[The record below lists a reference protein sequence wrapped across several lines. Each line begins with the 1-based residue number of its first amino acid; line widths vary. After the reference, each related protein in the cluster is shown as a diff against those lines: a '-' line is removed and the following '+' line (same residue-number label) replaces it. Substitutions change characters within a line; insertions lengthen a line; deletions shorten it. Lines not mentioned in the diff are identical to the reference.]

1 MPSLLVKVK
10 AKMTLH
16 AHEKVRGLLEGQYG
30 SVFKGRSLDFDDLRE
45 YLPGDDVKDID
56 WRATARSGSTR
67 IRRYVAVR
75 KHNILLV
82 VDTGRNM
89 AATSQNGDNKRDV
102 SVMPAGVLSYIA
114 LKHGDLVGLVAG
126 DSQSNTYLPFKGN
139 NPHIEQLLQHIHKS
153 TNLQSAPSRIINQ
166 LEYISQ
172 HLRRKMMLVVIT
184 DESELTSEHQQI
196 LRRLRARHEIIWVT
210 IGDSSGLDKEREF
223 YDINA
228 SASFPYFIRKQ
239 QSLHQ
244 AFNDYQE
251 QLRTTHTKI
260 LDKLGIVSGYVTGD
274 DDVVG
279 GLFKLLERQRHV
291 K

>member
-102 SVMPAGVLSYIA
+102 SVMTAGVLSYIA

-196 LRRLRARHEIIWVT
+196 LRRLCARHEIIWVT
-210 IGDSSGLDKEREF
+210 ISDSSGLDEKQEF
-223 YDINA
+223 YDIDA
-228 SASFPYFIRKQ
+228 LASFPYFIRKQ
-239 QSLHQ
+239 QSLRQ
-244 AFNDYQE
+244 VFNNYQD
-251 QLRTTHTKI
+251 QLRMSHTKT
-260 LDKLGIVSGYVTGD
+260 LDKLGIVSGYINSWWAV
-274 DDVVG
+274 
-279 GLFKLLERQRHV
+279 
-291 K
+291 